1 MYICFIKIR
10 ASLKDIN
17 RETYVDNFLLIL
29 LGLILTTDW
38 VEVVVIGGN
47 WGPVLVL
54 HDVLV
59 GGISVTDDH
68 TVVVVL

>member
-1 MYICFIKIR
+1 MHICSIRIR
-10 ASLKDIN
+10 ANLKDKN
-17 RETYVDNFLLIL
+17 RKTYVDNFLLIL

-54 HDVLV
+54 HDILV